1 MLTVQGT
8 PKVTS
13 KDGVGGNNTIMEDDS
28 VSDGDDENPN
38 KTRIKFDDSVM
49 KGVENNSH
57 HNDDS
62 DIDEIDEI
70 KELTIRTGLNTTSKK
85 KSTSFKL

>member
-1 MLTVQGT
+1 MLTGQVT
-8 PKVTS
+8 PKVNS

-28 VSDGDDENPN
+28 VSDDDFENPN

-49 KGVENNSH
+49 VGVKNKSPNS
-57 HNDDS
+57 DDS

-70 KELTIRTGLNTTSKK
+70 KELTIRTGLNTTTKK